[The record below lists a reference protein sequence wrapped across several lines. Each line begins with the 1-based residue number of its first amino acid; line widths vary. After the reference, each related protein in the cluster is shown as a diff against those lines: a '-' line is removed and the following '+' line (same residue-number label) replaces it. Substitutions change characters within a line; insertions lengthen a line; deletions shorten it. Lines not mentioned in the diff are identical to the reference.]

1 MKSFEEIR
9 DLAIARKGKDALAVH
24 MPEPPEVPLAEMSD
38 DRLLAVFTRCI
49 FQAGFNWKVIDNKWP
64 GFEAAFHGFDIGRN
78 AMMSDEDLDLHLQ
91 NSAIVRNAAK
101 ILTVRDNAVFLS
113 DLAREHG
120 TSAARVI
127 GTWPHSDTIGLYD
140 LLKSRGSRLGGVTG
154 QYALRF
160 AGYGNFILSK
170 SVVAALN
177 MAGVIDGAA
186 TSKSALK
193 KVQAAF
199 DAWADESGLSHAE
212 ISRTLAFSV
221 PD

>member
-1 MKSFEEIR
+1 MKTFAEIR
-9 DLAIARKGKDALAVH
+9 SIAVARKGEAALLAT
-24 MPEPPEVPLAEMSD
+24 MPTPPDKPLAEWTD
-38 DRLLAVFTRCI
+38 DRLLAEFTRRI
-49 FQAGFNWKVIDNKWP
+49 FQAGFNWQVVDNKWP
-64 GFEAAFHGFDIGRN
+64 GFEAAFHGFDLGRN
-78 AMMSDEDLDLHLQ
+78 AMMSDDDLDRHLQ
-91 NSAIVRNAAK
+91 NKDIVRNAAK

-120 TSAARVI
+120 SAARYL
-127 GTWPHSDTIGLYD
+127 GKWPKDDTIGLFD
-140 LLKSRGSRLGGVTG
+140 LLKRRGARLGGATG

-160 AGYGNFILSK
+160 AGYGNFILSR

-186 TSKSALK
+186 TSKAAQK

-199 DAWADESGLSHAE
+199 NAWAAESGLSHAE
-212 ISRTLAFSV
+212 ISRTLALAV